1 MAKGKKCAKCGVVY
15 PSDECDANFGASET
29 SCDGLQSYCNSCKN
43 ELGKR
48 RQKKNVTA
56 RIRHH
61 IATRVATQLGE
72 LAPVNCTKELEKHL
86 GYTIR
91 SLVRHLSADL
101 REREGKKLRDALEE
115 GYHIDHIHPLSK
127 FPVIYP
133 NSAKNLP
140 DEVNWGIFRDCW
152 RIENLMAIPAAE
164 NLAKGAKVL

>member
-1 MAKGKKCAKCGVVY
+1 MAKGKKCAKCGEVY
-15 PSDECDANFGASET
+15 PSVECAANFGASET
-29 SCDGLQSYCNSCKN
+29 SCDGLQSYCNKCKN

-48 RQKKNVTA
+48 RQKKNVVA

-61 IATRVATQLGE
+61 IATRVATQLGDC
-72 LAPVNCTKELEKHL
+72 APDNCTKELEKHL

-91 SLVRHLSADL
+91 NLVRHLSAEL

-127 FPVIYP
+127 FEVVIKEDDWDDMIDWP
-133 NSAKNLP
+133 A
-140 DEVNWGIFRDCW
+140 FRECW